1 MKKSENLVATLLA
14 VYAIILTLCI
24 AIYAIFKLL
33 DVDITL
39 ATNLL
44 IWSATIFAPI
54 AVLMTYTSWKEQKT
68 AEVISNLA
76 QNDLKKYAKI
86 MNEISQLEWS
96 FRNLIS
102 NKDFNNDKRVFD
114 KSRDRL
120 SKIRFPSK
128 EDDLSICFYLSQ
140 DELRLR
146 QNLEAEISH
155 YINLLI
161 VETQQNLVAKSV
173 DLDSDRILKQEK
185 QVMSQYSAYRALLMD
200 YADFNT

>member
-33 DVDITL
+33 DVNITL

-128 EDDLSICFYLSQ
+128 
-140 DELRLR
+140 
-146 QNLEAEISH
+146 
-155 YINLLI
+155 
-161 VETQQNLVAKSV
+161 
-173 DLDSDRILKQEK
+173 
-185 QVMSQYSAYRALLMD
+185 
-200 YADFNT
+200 

>member
-54 AVLMTYTSWKEQKT
+54 ALLMTYTSWKEQKGG
-68 AEVISNLA
+68 EVISNLA

-128 EDDLSICFYLSQ
+128 
-140 DELRLR
+140 
-146 QNLEAEISH
+146 
-155 YINLLI
+155 
-161 VETQQNLVAKSV
+161 
-173 DLDSDRILKQEK
+173 
-185 QVMSQYSAYRALLMD
+185 
-200 YADFNT
+200 

>member
-54 AVLMTYTSWKEQKT
+54 ALLMTYTSWKEQKT

-128 EDDLSICFYLSQ
+128 
-140 DELRLR
+140 
-146 QNLEAEISH
+146 
-155 YINLLI
+155 
-161 VETQQNLVAKSV
+161 
-173 DLDSDRILKQEK
+173 
-185 QVMSQYSAYRALLMD
+185 
-200 YADFNT
+200 

>member
-33 DVDITL
+33 DVNITL

-54 AVLMTYTSWKEQKT
+54 AVLMTYTSWKEQKGG
-68 AEVISNLA
+68 EVISNLA

-128 EDDLSICFYLSQ
+128 
-140 DELRLR
+140 
-146 QNLEAEISH
+146 
-155 YINLLI
+155 
-161 VETQQNLVAKSV
+161 
-173 DLDSDRILKQEK
+173 
-185 QVMSQYSAYRALLMD
+185 
-200 YADFNT
+200 

>member
-33 DVDITL
+33 DVNITL

-44 IWSATIFAPI
+44 IWSAAIFAPL
-54 AVLMTYTSWKEQKT
+54 ALLMTYTSWKEQKGG
-68 AEVISNLA
+68 EVISNLA

-128 EDDLSICFYLSQ
+128 
-140 DELRLR
+140 
-146 QNLEAEISH
+146 
-155 YINLLI
+155 
-161 VETQQNLVAKSV
+161 
-173 DLDSDRILKQEK
+173 
-185 QVMSQYSAYRALLMD
+185 
-200 YADFNT
+200 

>member
-33 DVDITL
+33 DVNITL

-68 AEVISNLA
+68 AEIISNLA

-185 QVMSQYSAYRALLMD
+185 QVMSQYSAYRALLID
-200 YADFNT
+200 YAGFNT